1 MGWTTKQEH
10 RTNRRVAVQM
20 PIIYRVVGGGA
31 ELEEPRRTKSTNLS
45 CQGVAFESPVSIPIT
60 ARLQLRIFLPGHE
73 GELNTE
79 ATLVRIAAEL
89 PDNKGY
95 EYGLQFDLGTLTNRE
110 TLEKFVRSV
119 DVVPLLE
126 KMTPQGASDL
136 HLTPFT
142 PPALR
147 VHRNLIA
154 AAPEPLS
161 PAQVENLIGGVLNT
175 ERRRRLAEDKEISF
189 PFMIPGVGRWRVN
202 AYYQRGFIE
211 GTFHAIDQYIPTVT
225 ELELPD
231 IVHTLALSDSG
242 LVLVTGMTGSGKSST
257 IASMVGVI
265 NENTSKVV
273 VTIEDPIEYVH
284 ENALSIVKQ
293 REVGND
299 TLSCLRAL
307 RHALRQDPDVLVI
320 DTVPDLGTMDTA
332 LRAAE
337 EGYLIIMS
345 FPTPDPPRTLSR
357 IATMYPQAQRA
368 LVLHMLAGALRGV
381 ISQKLLPRLDGSG
394 SALACEVLVAND
406 AIRGAIRSDRME
418 DQMMSIMGSVPGAQL
433 LDVNLRRLVQRG
445 EISYETAA
453 LVAHNPEILRRR

>member
-1 MGWTTKQEH
+1 
-10 RTNRRVAVQM
+10 
-20 PIIYRVVGGGA
+20 
-31 ELEEPRRTKSTNLS
+31 
-45 CQGVAFESPVSIPIT
+45 
-60 ARLQLRIFLPGHE
+60 
-73 GELNTE
+73 
-79 ATLVRIAAEL
+79 
-89 PDNKGY
+89 
-95 EYGLQFDLGTLTNRE
+95 
-110 TLEKFVRSV
+110 
-119 DVVPLLE
+119 
-126 KMTPQGASDL
+126 
-136 HLTPFT
+136 
-142 PPALR
+142 
-147 VHRNLIA
+147 
-154 AAPEPLS
+154 
-161 PAQVENLIGGVLNT
+161 
-175 ERRRRLAEDKEISF
+175 
-189 PFMIPGVGRWRVN
+189 
-202 AYYQRGFIE
+202 YQRGFIE